1 MYLGFFTFNHKFQNW
16 TWWWKHIVLYNNKI
30 KPNFLL
36 SLYLGIA
43 TSSTMTAIPST
54 PPMGIPRNS
63 HQSRSGSPTKS
74 GSQPGGYPGPTG
86 SPVPPMPPQSYQQV
100 GADLTDNVANFAQS
114 TFSTFSN
121 FLQKPEKLAS
131 GKETI
136 NEVDLGVEFL
146 VPFFS
151 LSVVNFLSENIIILV
166 KTLPC
171 FTQMMMFSTNTTSFW
186 TKKVSFDNFSM
197 TTWERENKLRKK
209 RNNKFR
215 AL

>member
-1 MYLGFFTFNHKFQNW
+1 MCYIG
-16 TWWWKHIVLYNNKI
+16 IYKI

-36 SLYLGIA
+36 SSYLGIA

-131 GKETI
+131 GKDTI
-136 NEVDLGVEFL
+136 NEVGGFQLEFVSISRVINCTTCL
-146 VPFFS
+146 KK
-151 LSVVNFLSENIIILV
+151 IL
-166 KTLPC
+166 
-171 FTQMMMFSTNTTSFW
+171 
-186 TKKVSFDNFSM
+186 
-197 TTWERENKLRKK
+197 
-209 RNNKFR
+209 
-215 AL
+215 

>member
-1 MYLGFFTFNHKFQNW
+1 MG
-16 TWWWKHIVLYNNKI
+16 IDKI
-30 KPNFLL
+30 KPYFLL
-36 SLYLGIA
+36 SLYSGIA

-121 FLQKPEKLAS
+121 FLQTPLQKPEKLAS
-131 GKETI
+131 GKDTI
-136 NEVDLGVEFL
+136 NEVDHMLY
-146 VPFFS
+146 
-151 LSVVNFLSENIIILV
+151 
-166 KTLPC
+166 PC
-171 FTQMMMFSTNTTSFW
+171 SG
-186 TKKVSFDNFSM
+186 
-197 TTWERENKLRKK
+197 
-209 RNNKFR
+209 
-215 AL
+215 

>member
-1 MYLGFFTFNHKFQNW
+1 MYYIG
-16 TWWWKHIVLYNNKI
+16 IYKI

-131 GKETI
+131 GKDNI
-136 NEVDLGVEFL
+136 NDVDLMPYPTVTVWL
-146 VPFFS
+146 
-151 LSVVNFLSENIIILV
+151 ENPISPLL
-166 KTLPC
+166 TRPQC
-171 FTQMMMFSTNTTSFW
+171 P
-186 TKKVSFDNFSM
+186 
-197 TTWERENKLRKK
+197 
-209 RNNKFR
+209 
-215 AL
+215 